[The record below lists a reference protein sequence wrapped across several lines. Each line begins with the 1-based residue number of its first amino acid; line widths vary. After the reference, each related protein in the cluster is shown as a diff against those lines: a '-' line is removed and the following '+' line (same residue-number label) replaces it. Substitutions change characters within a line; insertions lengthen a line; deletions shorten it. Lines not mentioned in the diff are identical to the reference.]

1 MSVTYVTG
9 RYFVAHTHTNTQN
22 THVHTCT
29 HTETGTQR
37 QAHRTHTCTHMY
49 THVHT
54 HRDSH
59 AQRQTHGDRHTETGT
74 QNTHMYRIKN
84 FPALLLVKM
93 VGYGFQ
99 NSIFV
104 HTVIDATVGGAG
116 GRAVVGW
123 AGSSTGEQA
132 A

>member
-1 MSVTYVTG
+1 
-9 RYFVAHTHTNTQN
+9 
-22 THVHTCT
+22 
-29 HTETGTQR
+29 
-37 QAHRTHTCTHMY
+37 MY
-49 THVHT
+49 T

-59 AQRQTHGDRHTETGT
+59 ARRQPHTETATHRDSHTQRQTHTETATQRQAHTDTGT